1 TTQLS
6 NGLQWGFV
14 NYNAGN
20 QTGLQLA
27 AFNYNAGTTNG
38 LQLAG
43 FNYAESA
50 GGLQLAFIN
59 YARKLGGVQIGAIN
73 IASEGGTVPV
83 MGIANW
89 KKERLGWLALGP
101 RGGGGDAPV
110 GIAAPA
116 GQTPGRLPPHRGRR
130 PGPCRTTDSEA
141 SREPPRTPRDDPVRR
156 AGSASAP

>member
-1 TTQLS
+1 MKSMPAGYALALCFTVLTAAPSMAREKAVNLSLFTPISLAKAEDSITAFRFDFIYGKNTAVKIIDLGLVNQTTQLS

-73 IASEGGTVPV
+73 IASEGGTFPV
-83 MGIANW
+83 MVIANW
-89 KKERLGWLALGP
+89 KK
-101 RGGGGDAPV
+101 
-110 GIAAPA
+110 
-116 GQTPGRLPPHRGRR
+116 
-130 PGPCRTTDSEA
+130 
-141 SREPPRTPRDDPVRR
+141 
-156 AGSASAP
+156 